1 MWRQPP
7 PAVRQAQFGPC
18 FQNSMSAPAIELGPP
33 RALPTI
39 LLGGSIAGLLDGLDA
54 VVFYRAAFGVPP
66 ARLFQG
72 IAAGLLGRAESF
84 RGGWRT
90 VVLGIA
96 LHFTVAIGAAAFFY
110 AASLMIPA
118 LYRRPWLC
126 GPAFGIGLY
135 LFMQHVVI
143 PLSAIGK
150 RSHPAPLSDILDQ
163 LISHAFFVGLPIAL
177 VARRSARVQSHF
189 TPYD

>member
-1 MWRQPP
+1 VGTAALGCPPSAARQY
-7 PAVRQAQFGPC
+7 
-18 FQNSMSAPAIELGPP
+18 FQKSMPAPAIKLGRP
-33 RALPTI
+33 RAVPTI
-39 LLGGSIAGLLDGLDA
+39 LLGGLIAGLLDGLDA
-54 VVFYRAAFGVPP
+54 VGFYRAAFGVAP

-72 IAAGLLGRAESF
+72 IAAGLLGRAASF

-110 AASLMIPA
+110 AAGLLIPA

-150 RSHPAPLSDILDQ
+150 RSHPAPLSDVLDQ

-177 VARRSARVQSHF
+177 VARRSARI
-189 TPYD
+189 P

>member
-1 MWRQPP
+1 MP
-7 PAVRQAQFGPC
+7 
-18 FQNSMSAPAIELGPP
+18 APAIELGRP

-54 VVFYRAAFGVPP
+54 VIFYRAAFAVPP
-66 ARLFQG
+66 GRLFQG
-72 IAAGLLGRAESF
+72 IAAGLLGRASF

-110 AASLMIPA
+110 AASLLIPA
-118 LYRRPWLC
+118 LFRHLWFC
-126 GPAFGIGLY
+126 GPGFGVGLY

-143 PLSAIGK
+143 PLSAIPK
-150 RSHPAPLSDILDQ
+150 RTHPAPLIDIADQ
-163 LISHAFFVGLPIAL
+163 LFAHMLCVGLPIAL
-177 VARRSARVQSHF
+177 IARRSARI
-189 TPYD
+189 P